1 MEKAGLLLQLVVILT
16 ASRALAWLLRRLGQ
30 PRVIGEMLA
39 GLALGPMLLGAL
51 APQWQQWLFAPDTLP
66 ALDALSQLGLVLF
79 MLIVGAELR
88 LPAGSRR
95 ALRAAGAVGVLAVL
109 LPMALALLIAPS
121 LQARFAPPGVGFWP
135 FAMFLA
141 AAVGITAMP
150 VLARIL
156 KDSGRTHTPV
166 GQLALASAAV
176 ADVLAWLALA
186 GAMAMASSHGDW
198 MPFWRALLGVGA
210 MLVLCLGVLR
220 PWLAWLVRRHAQ
232 QGRPDG
238 YMLALLLV
246 GTFACGALTHW
257 MHLHAVFGAFLF
269 GVALP
274 RNDALLASLILR
286 LENITI
292 IALLPVFFA
301 LAGLS
306 TTVSAL
312 DFHTL
317 GALLLILLVAVV
329 GKMFG
334 GAVGARL
341 GGYRW
346 RESLAVGSLMNAR
359 GMMELIVL
367 KVGLDAGVLG
377 RDLFTVLLLIA
388 LITTMMST
396 PMLLAL
402 DRRPAP
408 DSKAIDPSLP
418 PVPPHSFSPQD
429 PA

>member
-1 MEKAGLLLQLVVILT
+1 MLLLQLVVILT
-16 ASRALAWLLRRLGQ
+16 ASRALAWVLRWLGQ

-39 GLALGPMLLGAL
+39 GLALGPILLGTV
-51 APQWQQWLFAPDTLP
+51 APEWQQWLFAADTLP

-88 LPAGSRR
+88 LPAGSHRS
-95 ALRAAGAVGVLAVL
+95 LRAAGAVGVLAVL
-109 LPMALALLIAPS
+109 LPMALGLLIAPS
-121 LQARFAPPGVGFWP
+121 LQARFAPPGVSFWA

-141 AAVGITAMP
+141 AAIGITAMP

-156 KDSGRTHTPV
+156 KDSRRTCTPV

-186 GAMAMASSHGDW
+186 FAMAMASSNGDW
-198 MPFWRALLGVGA
+198 TPFLRASIGVAA
-210 MLVLCLGVLR
+210 MIFLCLGVLR
-220 PWLAWLVRRHAQ
+220 PCLAWLLRRHAQ
-232 QGRPDG
+232 QCHPDS
-238 YMLALLLV
+238 YMLALLLI

-286 LENITI
+286 LENITVM
-292 IALLPVFFA
+292 ALLPVFFA

-306 TTVSAL
+306 TTAAAL
-312 DFHTL
+312 DFQAF
-317 GALLLILLVAVV
+317 GALALILLMAAS
-329 GKMFG
+329 GKLFG

-346 RESLAVGSLMNAR
+346 RDAFAVGSLMNAR

-367 KVGLDAGVLG
+367 KVGLDAGVIG
-377 RDLFTVLLLIA
+377 PQLFTILLLIA
-388 LITTMMST
+388 IITTMMAT
-396 PMLLAL
+396 PMLVAL

-408 DSKAIDPSLP
+408 ARPMIPADTIPHAP
-418 PVPPHSFSPQD
+418 PLE
-429 PA
+429 

>member
-1 MEKAGLLLQLVVILT
+1 MEHAGLLVQLVVILT
-16 ASRALAWLLRRLGQ
+16 ASRTLAWLLRRLGQ

-51 APQWQQWLFAPDTLP
+51 APQWQQWLFAPQTLP
-66 ALDALSQLGLVLF
+66 ALDALSQVGLVLF

-88 LPAGSRR
+88 LPTGSRH
-95 ALRAAGAVGVLAVL
+95 ALRTAGAVGVLAVL
-109 LPMALALLIAPS
+109 LPMGLGLLIAPS

-141 AAVGITAMP
+141 AAIGITAMP

-186 GAMAMASSHGDW
+186 GAMAMASSQGDW
-198 MPFWRALLGVGA
+198 TPFWRALLGVVA

-220 PWLAWLVRRHAQ
+220 PWLAWLLRRHGQ
-232 QGRPDG
+232 LGRPDG
-238 YMLALLLV
+238 YMLAVLLV

-269 GVALP
+269 GAALP
-274 RNDALLASLILR
+274 RNDTMLASLIVR
-286 LENITI
+286 LENITV

-306 TTVSAL
+306 TTVTA
-312 DFHTL
+312 F
-317 GALLLILLVAVV
+317 GAHAVIPLLLILLVAVG
-329 GKMFG
+329 GKLLG
-334 GAVGARL
+334 GTLGARL

-377 RDLFTVLLLIA
+377 NDLFTILLLIA
-388 LITTMMST
+388 IITTMMST

-402 DRRPAP
+402 DRRPVAQRPVVPADTLRHAP
-408 DSKAIDPSLP
+408 PLD
-418 PVPPHSFSPQD
+418 
-429 PA
+429 